1 MAWRDVLKNFGVK
14 GYAGSVLGENY
25 LTMKGFIQNYIKDLG
40 WTILPHEESQF
51 IEDIIREM
59 TDDQRTEMVNNG
71 TTFKGRIDEDV
82 VNIIVDNYEAL
93 QKFKSVNA

>member
-1 MAWRDVLKNFGVK
+1 MNWRDILKMN
-14 GYAGSVLGENY
+14 VLGENY
-25 LTMKGFIQNYIKDLG
+25 MTMKGFIQNYIKDLG
-40 WTILPHEESQF
+40 WDIAPDVEPQF
-51 IEDIIREM
+51 IEDIVREM

-93 QKFKSVNA
+93 QRFQAVNA

>member
-1 MAWRDVLKNFGVK
+1 MKWFDILKMN
-14 GYAGSVLGENY
+14 VLGENY
-25 LTMKGFIQNYIKDLG
+25 MTMKGFIQNYIKDLG
-40 WTILPHEESQF
+40 WDISPDVEPQF
-51 IEDIIREM
+51 IEDIVREM

-93 QKFKSVNA
+93 QRFQAVNA